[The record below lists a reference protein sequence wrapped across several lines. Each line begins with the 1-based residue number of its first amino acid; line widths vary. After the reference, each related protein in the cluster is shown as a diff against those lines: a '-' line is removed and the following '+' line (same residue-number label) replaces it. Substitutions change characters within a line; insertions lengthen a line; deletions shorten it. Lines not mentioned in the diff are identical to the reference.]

1 MGCVKVHSGLK
12 ILKMVVLPVITMK
25 VQNMFIL
32 FEGYMLQNVAEC
44 CIPRRGLCELHLN
57 CQGRIKVI
65 ISGMGQTF
73 FVLRHCRHILYVYV
87 LGHDRVLHIKMR

>member
-1 MGCVKVHSGLK
+1 
-12 ILKMVVLPVITMK
+12 MK

-32 FEGYMLQNVAEC
+32 FEGYMLQDVAEYH
-44 CIPRRGLCELHLN
+44 IPKRGLCDLHLN

-73 FVLRHCRHILYVYV
+73 FCLAVIFCMYMY
-87 LGHDRVLHIKMR
+87 